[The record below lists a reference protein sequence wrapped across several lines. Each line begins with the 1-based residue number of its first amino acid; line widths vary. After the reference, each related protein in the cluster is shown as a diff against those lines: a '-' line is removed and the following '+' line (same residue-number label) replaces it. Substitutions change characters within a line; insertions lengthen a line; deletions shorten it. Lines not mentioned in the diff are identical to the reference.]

1 VNVLENGVYEID
13 EAARLTGLKR
23 ARVKSWFLGRISD
36 PTPRPV
42 FQSDYEGT
50 GGTHAISFLDL
61 VEVFVA
67 GQLRGH
73 GVSLQYIRRAHKKL
87 KLDWQTNHP
96 FSKQQIRTNGKEIFA
111 SWQDDPEWETIY
123 EVITRNRVFESIILP
138 TLQKIDYDPRSF
150 LAVKWHL
157 SDSVVLNPRVCFG
170 KPIVEAVGI
179 TTHVLAASYVANAH
193 NAKAVAEW
201 FSIEEKDVIAAV
213 EFEKR
218 FAA

>member
-1 VNVLENGVYEID
+1 VNVLGNGVYDIN

-23 ARVKSWFLGRISD
+23 ARVRSWFRGRVSD
-36 PTPRPV
+36 PSPRPV

-50 GGTHAISFLDL
+50 GGDNAISFLDL
-61 VEVFVA
+61 VEVFIA

-87 KLDWQTNHP
+87 RIDWQTKHP
-96 FSKQQIRTNGKEIFA
+96 FSRQQIRTDGKEIFA
-111 SWQDDPEWETIY
+111 SWLDDPEWQSIY
-123 EVITRNRVFESIILP
+123 EVVTSNRVFETIILP
-138 TLQKIDYDPRSF
+138 TLHQIDYDPQSL
-150 LAVKWHL
+150 LAIKWHL

-170 KPIVEAVGI
+170 KPIVEAIGI

-193 NAKAVAEW
+193 NAKAVADW
-201 FSIEEKDVIAAV
+201 FSIEEEHVIAAV

-218 FAA
+218 YAA